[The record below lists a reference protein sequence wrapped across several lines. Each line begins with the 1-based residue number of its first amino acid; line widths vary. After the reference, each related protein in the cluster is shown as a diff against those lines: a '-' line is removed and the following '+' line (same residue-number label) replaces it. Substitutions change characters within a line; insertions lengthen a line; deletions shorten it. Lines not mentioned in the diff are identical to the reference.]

1 MKQTEEAIA
10 APLAA
15 KLSTQPI
22 FLLTW
27 TLSKGNV
34 SLNVACNS
42 STRYVLM
49 VRASRRMTRT

>member
-15 KLSTQPI
+15 RLITQPI

-27 TLSKGNV
+27 TLSKGKV
-34 SLNVACNS
+34 ALNVACNS

-49 VRASRRMTRT
+49 IRASRRMTRT

>member
-1 MKQTEEAIA
+1 MKQIDEIIA

-15 KLSTQPI
+15 RLISQPI

-27 TLSKGNV
+27 TLSRGNV

-49 VRASRRMTRT
+49 IRASRRMTRT